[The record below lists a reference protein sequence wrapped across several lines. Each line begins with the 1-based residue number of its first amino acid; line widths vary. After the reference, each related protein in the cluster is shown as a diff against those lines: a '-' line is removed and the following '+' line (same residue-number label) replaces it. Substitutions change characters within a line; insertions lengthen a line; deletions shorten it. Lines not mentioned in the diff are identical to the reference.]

1 MDEAIERADEKQMNT
16 GKDLEQWAS
25 PRTVVVLTIVLLGA
39 LWSVVVLSAVAGRQE
54 TITAS
59 IESLQ
64 RATRAIEQQTRLQ
77 IRLADLVLAACQSWL
92 DENPADDPRR
102 SASFHRLHDNLR
114 TATESTIEI
123 RLLAAD
129 GSAFDSRGKPQA
141 GEAVASLAA
150 SDLIKRA
157 QPTVLAIG
165 RPLADGPDGR
175 YQLPIVRRLANPRA
189 GVDSL
194 LALIDLSRLVEGY
207 NAQRQKPGGTMTLL
221 RSDGTVL
228 VRVPHEGRLL
238 GLPLAS
244 SRAIDQRAA
253 GQPATD
259 PLLAQVVDTGEADEL
274 AVQARMADLPLLTLA
289 TVGRADALMPWLRHT
304 AWIVLLALGMTIPLA
319 VVAYRS
325 LQLLRVLARQ
335 EAELHEAAT
344 TDRLTGVFT
353 RQHFVEILNE
363 ELAHAGRRHL
373 PLTILS
379 FDIDFFKRIN
389 EGYGHSVG
397 DQVLVAFAKA
407 AKACLRDVDV
417 LGRIGAGEFSILL
430 PTTDLRAATVVAE
443 RIRKGASGISIPTD
457 EGTVQFTVS
466 AGVSAAK
473 PDDRSIDDFLK
484 RVSKAL
490 HEAKSAGHD
499 RVAVA

>member
-1 MDEAIERADEKQMNT
+1 MNT
-16 GKDLEQWAS
+16 GKDLDQWAN
-25 PRTVVVLTIVLLGA
+25 PRTVVALTMVLLGA
-39 LWSVVVLSAVAGRQE
+39 LWSVVIFSAVAGRQE
-54 TITAS
+54 AIATS

-64 RATRAIEQQTRLQ
+64 RENLAIEQQTRLQ

-92 DENPADDPRR
+92 DENPGDDPRR
-102 SASFHRLHDNLR
+102 SASFHRLNDRLR
-114 TATESTIEI
+114 AGTEATIEI

-129 GSAFDSRGKPQA
+129 GSAFDVRGTPQA

-157 QPTVLAIG
+157 QPAALAIG
-165 RPLADGPDGR
+165 NPVADGLDGR
-175 YQLPIVRRLANPRA
+175 YHLPIARRLANPA
-189 GVDSL
+189 PGVDIL
-194 LALIDLSRLVEGY
+194 LALIDLSKLAEVYDE
-207 NAQRQKPGGTMTLL
+207 QRQKRAGTITLL

-228 VRVPHEGRLL
+228 VRVPHEASLL
-238 GLPLAS
+238 GRPLAGS
-244 SRAIDQRAA
+244 QAIDERLA
-253 GQPATD
+253 GQSATD
-259 PLLAQVVDTGEADEL
+259 RPLAQVIGDSEAGEL
-274 AVQARMADLPLLTLA
+274 SVQSRMADFPLVTLA
-289 TVGRADALMPWLRHT
+289 TLGRADALMPWVRHT
-304 AWIVLLALGMTIPLA
+304 AWIVLLAIGMTIPLA

-325 LQLLRVLARQ
+325 LHLLRVLARH
-335 EAELHEAAT
+335 EAELQQMAT

-353 RQHFVEILNE
+353 RQHFVEILTE

-417 LGRIGAGEFSILL
+417 LGRVSAGEFSILL
-430 PTTDLRAATVVAE
+430 PNTDLHAASVVAE
-443 RIRKGASGISIPTD
+443 RIRKGIGGISIPTD

-466 AGVSAAK
+466 VGVSAAK

-490 HEAKSAGHD
+490 HDAKSAGHD